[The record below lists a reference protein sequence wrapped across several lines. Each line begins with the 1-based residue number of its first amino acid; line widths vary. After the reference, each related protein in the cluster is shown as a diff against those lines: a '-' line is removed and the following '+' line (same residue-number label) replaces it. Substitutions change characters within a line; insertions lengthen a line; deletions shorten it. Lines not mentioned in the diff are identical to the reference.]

1 LNGIRV
7 ENRVER
13 HSRHSASTKIIGGC
27 MKVSDVM
34 TPDVEVVNPD
44 DTLKTAAQ
52 LMADLD
58 SGALP
63 VGENDLLIGVI
74 TDRDITIRA
83 VAEGRDPEKTTVRQ
97 AMSPD
102 VLYCFGD
109 ENVADV
115 SQKMGEWWVRR
126 LPVVNQEKRLVGIVS
141 LGDLAAGT
149 AASEEGESAR
159 ADFEVNAAS

>member
-1 LNGIRV
+1 
-7 ENRVER
+7 
-13 HSRHSASTKIIGGC
+13 

-34 TPDVEVVNPD
+34 APDVEVVNPD

-63 VGENDLLIGVI
+63 VGANDLLIGVI
-74 TDRDITIRA
+74 TDHDITVRA
-83 VAEGRDPEKTTVRQ
+83 VAKGRDPEKTTVRE

-115 SQKMGEWWVRR
+115 SEKMGEWWVRR
-126 LPVVNQEKRLVGIVS
+126 LPVVNQAKRLVGVVS
-141 LGDLAAGT
+141 LGDLAVGT
-149 AASEEGESAR
+149 AETGDDQSALPV
-159 ADFEVNAAS
+159 FEVNPDT

>member
-1 LNGIRV
+1 
-7 ENRVER
+7 
-13 HSRHSASTKIIGGC
+13 

-115 SQKMGEWWVRR
+115 SQKMGGWWVRR
-126 LPVVNQEKRLVGIVS
+126 LPVVNQDKRLVGIVS
-141 LGDLAAGT
+141 LGDLAVR
-149 AASEEGESAR
+149 AAESEDGESAL
-159 ADFEVNAAS
+159 ADFEVSAAS

>member
-1 LNGIRV
+1 M
-7 ENRVER
+7 
-13 HSRHSASTKIIGGC
+13 IIGGS
-27 MKVSDVM
+27 MKISDVM

-58 SGALP
+58 SEALP
-63 VGENDLLIGVI
+63 VGQNDLLIGVI

-97 AMSPD
+97 AMSHD
-102 VLYCFGD
+102 ALYCFGD

-115 SQKMGEWWVRR
+115 SQKMGAWWVRR
-126 LPVVNQEKRLVGIVS
+126 LPVVNQDKRLVGIVS
-141 LGDLAAGT
+141 LGDLAVGT
-149 AASEEGESAR
+149 AESEDGKAL
-159 ADFEVNAAS
+159 

>member
-1 LNGIRV
+1 
-7 ENRVER
+7 
-13 HSRHSASTKIIGGC
+13 

-34 TPDVEVVNPD
+34 TPDVELVDPD
-44 DTLKTAAQ
+44 ETLKTAAQ

-58 SGALP
+58 SEALP

-109 ENVADV
+109 ETIADV
-115 SQKMGEWWVRR
+115 SQKMDAWWVRR
-126 LPVVNQEKRLVGIVS
+126 LPVVNQDKRLVGIVS
-141 LGDLAAGT
+141 LGDLAVGT
-149 AASEEGESAR
+149 AESKDGENAL
-159 ADFEVNAAS
+159 ADVEVNADL

>member
-1 LNGIRV
+1 
-7 ENRVER
+7 
-13 HSRHSASTKIIGGC
+13 